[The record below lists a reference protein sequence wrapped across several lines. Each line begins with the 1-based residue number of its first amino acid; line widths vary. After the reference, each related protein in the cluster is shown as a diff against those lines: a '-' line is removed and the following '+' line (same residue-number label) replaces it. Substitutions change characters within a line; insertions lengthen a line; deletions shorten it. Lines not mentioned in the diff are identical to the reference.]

1 MRSIAND
8 LRALVEVSTLTY
20 EGHIIRET
28 VPVGATLV
36 RPEDTAQ
43 SLLKRRD
50 FPNYKCKATGRNCFF
65 PG

>member
-1 MRSIAND
+1 LRSIAND

-36 RPEDTAQ
+36 RPEDTSSPTSTVAVHYH
-43 SLLKRRD
+43 
-50 FPNYKCKATGRNCFF
+50 P
-65 PG
+65 